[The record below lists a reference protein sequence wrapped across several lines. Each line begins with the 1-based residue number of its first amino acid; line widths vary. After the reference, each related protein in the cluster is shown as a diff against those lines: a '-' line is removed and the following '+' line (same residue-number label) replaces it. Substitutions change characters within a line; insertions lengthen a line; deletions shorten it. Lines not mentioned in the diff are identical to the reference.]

1 MALSF
6 FLQSFIQ
13 KKKYQNILCLC
24 QLLFRQRI
32 KGVKSTKTLCDLLS
46 YALVQEMTQPVIT

>member
-6 FLQSFIQ
+6 FYSE
-13 KKKYQNILCLC
+13 KKHQNILCLC
-24 QLLFRQRI
+24 QYLFRQRI
-32 KGVKSTKTLCDLLS
+32 KGVKSTKTLCDLLF